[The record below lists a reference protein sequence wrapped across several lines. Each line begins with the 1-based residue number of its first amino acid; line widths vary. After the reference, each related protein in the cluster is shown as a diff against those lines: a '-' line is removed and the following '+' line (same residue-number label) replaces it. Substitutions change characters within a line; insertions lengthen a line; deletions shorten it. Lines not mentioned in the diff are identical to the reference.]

1 MSQAHGEAT
10 YKLTSPY
17 GKWVWALRRIMVP
30 LLGLT
35 GHKPVT

>member
-1 MSQAHGEAT
+1 MGVNVRKEIEGGVVQT
-10 YKLTSPY
+10 
-17 GKWVWALRRIMVP
+17 GKRLMNMVP